1 LRQPASVFLE
11 FGRFLRL
18 SQFLKS
24 ECPNRQFI
32 FRAAP

>member
-1 LRQPASVFLE
+1 LE
-11 FGRFLRL
+11 IGRFLRL

-32 FRAAP
+32 FRVAPKPNFF